1 MTEPTI
7 KEAGDSALLLQLEA
21 VIDEGVNARAIA
33 IAAAVRDDVMAG
45 VRDVVST
52 YRSVAV
58 HFDPLIADIRD
69 VRASLERAANSPV
82 TAAMGGAFEIPVE
95 YGGQWGPDVADVAT
109 SGHISIDAVIARHAE
124 RDYRVFMLGFLPG
137 FAYLG
142 PVDAAIAVPRRK
154 SPRQRVRTGSVG
166 IAGAQTAV
174 YPVDSPGGWQ
184 IIGHTLTR
192 MFDPARRPAA
202 LLSPGDT
209 VRFVPQPHGER
220 AEVTRGG
227 ARAEATAAHRSITVL
242 DPGLLTTVQDGGRW
256 GYQASG
262 VPVSGAMDLIAYRT
276 ANAIVGNEPGTAAL
290 ETTLAGPKLRF
301 DQKTVFALAGAEL
314 GATLDS
320 VRVPLYTP
328 VSSPAG
334 GILRF
339 SNRAAGA
346 RTYIAADGGVEVPRI
361 LTSRSTHTLSHMGGH
376 QGRSLLQGDR
386 VALGA
391 ERRAV
396 SRRRGFPDAAAYLGG
411 GGARLRVIP
420 GPQQE
425 FFPPGA
431 LDALERTRFI
441 VSPQSNRMGYRL
453 QGGPLPRLS
462 GPEMISDAA
471 FTGGIQVPASGEAI
485 LLMADRQTTGGY
497 PQIAVVITADIP
509 LAAQLAPGDW
519 IEFRVC
525 SRLDALSA
533 LVAQEAR
540 LLAFD

>member
-1 MTEPTI
+1 MTVPI
-7 KEAGDSALLLQLEA
+7 IREAGDSALLLELEP
-21 VIDEGVNARAIA
+21 VIDERVNARAIT
-33 IAAAVRDDVMAG
+33 IAAAVRDDVVAG

-58 HFDPLIADIRD
+58 YFDPLVADIRD
-69 VRASLERAANSPV
+69 VRASLERAVDTPV
-82 TAAMGGAFEIPVE
+82 NAVSGGALEIPVE
-95 YGGQWGPDVADVAT
+95 YGGQWGPDLADVAT
-109 SGHISIDAVIARHAE
+109 FGHISIDTVIARHVE

-142 PVDAAIAVPRRK
+142 PVDPAIAAPRRK
-154 SPRQRVRTGSVG
+154 SPRERVRTGSVG

-192 MFDPARRPAA
+192 MFDPERWPAA
-202 LLSPGDT
+202 LLSPGDS

-220 AEVTRGG
+220 AELPRG
-227 ARAEATAAHRSITVL
+227 RASAEPTAAHRSMTVL

-256 GYQASG
+256 GHQASG
-262 VPVSGAMDLIAYRT
+262 VPVSGAMDWIAYRT
-276 ANAIVGNEPGTAAL
+276 ANAIVGNEPGSAAL
-290 ETTLAGPKLRF
+290 EATLAGPKLRF
-301 DQKTVFALAGAEL
+301 DQKTLFALAGAEL

-339 SNRAAGA
+339 SNRAVGA
-346 RTYIAADGGVEVPRI
+346 RTYIAADGGVDVPRI
-361 LTSRSTHTLSHMGGH
+361 LNSRSTHGLSHMGGH

-386 VALGA
+386 VALGP
-391 ERRAV
+391 ERRAL
-396 SRRRGFPDAAAYLGG
+396 SRRRGFPDAAAYIGG

-425 FFPPGA
+425 FFPAEA
-431 LDALERTRFI
+431 LDVLERTRFV
-441 VSPQSNRMGYRL
+441 VSPKSNRMGYRL
-453 QGGPLPRLS
+453 HGGPLPRLS
-462 GPEMISDAA
+462 DSEMISDAA

-485 LLMADRQTTGGY
+485 LLMSDRQTTGGY

-519 IEFRVC
+519 VEFRVC